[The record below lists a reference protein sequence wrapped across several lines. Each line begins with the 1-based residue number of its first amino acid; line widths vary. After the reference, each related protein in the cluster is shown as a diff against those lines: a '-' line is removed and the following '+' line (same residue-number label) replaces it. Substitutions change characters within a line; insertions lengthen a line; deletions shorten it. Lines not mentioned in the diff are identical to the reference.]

1 MSIIDLRGLIHDLE
15 KKNQVVHITDEV
27 NVEPD
32 CAQFAKAALSDPEA
46 GPALV
51 FENMVGFAGQK
62 MVMNTLA
69 SWKNWATAFNV
80 DENTTVYEKY
90 KIMEE
95 RWPKCA
101 RGRVKFIDNA
111 PCQEEV
117 IEGDDINLYDYPVF
131 RSNIGDG
138 GFYIAKPA
146 IVTVDRDDPDNL
158 DLTNIGMYRIQVQDR
173 DTCGLQVMFDHDGAA
188 HLRKYEEAGENMP
201 IAICVGAPPAVSSL
215 ACIPLNADQSEFKY
229 AAGLQ
234 GAELKLAKTK
244 AGLPV
249 PAYTEYVLEGE
260 VLCGVREPE
269 GPFGEFPGTYS
280 GVRNQCQVKITRI
293 THRTDPIWEEL
304 YLGDGHAEGNCM
316 SNLITCISNTEAI
329 RERMPNEIV
338 AVNAMVAH
346 GMVLIIAAKNR
357 FGNFAKA
364 VAYNA
369 ASSSAGLGHGKFIIV
384 VDPWVDPFDYEMVLT
399 KMSFRVRPDKDIIIA
414 PYDIGMGLDPS
425 NDPVGVSGRVMIDAT
440 TPVHPD
446 HMRDVQQI
454 EIDTEEKS
462 AVLKKLLADMRK
474 NG

>member
-1 MSIIDLRGLIHDLE
+1 MGIVDLRGLVEALE
-15 KKNQVVHITDEV
+15 ERKQVVHIEDMID
-27 NVEPD
+27 VEPD
-32 CAQFAKAALSDPEA
+32 AAEFAKAALADPDN

-51 FENMVGFAGQK
+51 FENMRGFKGQR

-69 SWKNWATAFNV
+69 SWKNWAIAFDV
-80 DENTTVYEKY
+80 DEETTVYEKY
-90 KIMEE
+90 QIMEK
-95 RWPKCA
+95 RWPKCS
-101 RGRVKFIDNA
+101 RGKVRFIEEA

-117 IEGDDINLYDYPVF
+117 IEGDDINLYDFPVF
-131 RSNIGDG
+131 RSNVGDG

-146 IVTVDRDDPDNL
+146 IVTVDRDDPENL
-158 DLTNIGMYRIQVQDR
+158 DLTNIGMYRIQVQER
-173 DTCGLQVMFDHDGAA
+173 DMCGLQVMFDHDGAS
-188 HLRKYEEAGENMP
+188 HLRKYEAAGENMP

-215 ACIPLNADQSEFKY
+215 ACIPLDADQSEFKY

-234 GAELKLAKTK
+234 GSPLELTRTQ

-249 PAYTEYVLEGE
+249 PAYSEYVLEGE

-280 GVRNQCQVKITRI
+280 GVRNQCRVKINRI
-293 THRTDPIWEEL
+293 THRKDPIWEEL

-316 SNLITCISNTEAI
+316 SNLITCISNAEAI

-338 AVNAMVAH
+338 AVNAMPAH

-369 ASSSAGLGHGKFIIV
+369 ASSSAGLGHGKIIIV
-384 VDPWVDPFDYEMVLT
+384 VDPWVDPFDYEMVFT
-399 KMSFRVRPDKDIIIA
+399 KMAFRIRPDKDVIIV

-425 NDPVGVSGRVMIDAT
+425 NDPVGVCGRIMIDAT

-454 EIDTEEKS
+454 EIDTAEK
-462 AVLKKLLADMRK
+462 AKILKKLVAKLRK
-474 NG
+474 

>member
-1 MSIIDLRGLIHDLE
+1 MGIVDLRGLIKALE
-15 KKNQVVHITDEV
+15 DKKQVVHIEEMID
-27 NVEPD
+27 VEPD
-32 CAQFAKAALSDPEA
+32 AAEFAKAALADPDN

-51 FENMVGFAGQK
+51 FENMRGFKGQR

-69 SWKNWATAFNV
+69 SWKNWAIAFNV

-90 KIMEE
+90 QIMEK

-101 RGRVKFIDNA
+101 RGRVKFIENA
-111 PCQEEV
+111 PCQEQV
-117 IEGDDINLYDYPVF
+117 IEGDDINLYDFPVF
-131 RSNIGDG
+131 RSNVGDG

-146 IVTVDRDDPDNL
+146 IVTVDRDDPENL
-158 DLTNIGMYRIQVQDR
+158 DLTNIGMYRIQVQER
-173 DTCGLQVMFDHDGAA
+173 DMCGLQVMFDHDGAS
-188 HLRKYEEAGENMP
+188 HFRKYEEAGENMP

-215 ACIPLNADQSEFKY
+215 ACIPLDADQSELKY

-234 GAELKLAKTK
+234 GSVLELTKTE

-249 PAYTEYVLEGE
+249 PAYTEFVLEGE

-280 GVRNQCQVKITRI
+280 GVRNQCRVKINKI
-293 THRTDPIWEEL
+293 THRTNPIWEEL

-316 SNLITCISNTEAI
+316 SNLITCVSNTEAI

-338 AVNAMVAH
+338 AVNAMPAH

-369 ASSSAGLGHGKFIIV
+369 ASSSAGLGHGKIIIV
-384 VDPWVDPFDYEMVLT
+384 VDPWVDPFDYEMVFT
-399 KMSFRVRPDKDIIIA
+399 KMAFRIRPDKDVIIV

-425 NDPVGVSGRVMIDAT
+425 NDPVGACGRIMIDAT

-454 EIDTEEKS
+454 EIDTTEK
-462 AVLKKLLADMRK
+462 AKILKKLIAELHK
-474 NG
+474 

>member
-1 MSIIDLRGLIHDLE
+1 MGIVDLRGLIKALE
-15 KKNQVVHITDEV
+15 DKKQVVHIEEMID
-27 NVEPD
+27 VEPD
-32 CAQFAKAALSDPEA
+32 AAEFAKAALADPDN

-51 FENMVGFAGQK
+51 FENMRGFKGQR

-69 SWKNWATAFNV
+69 SWKNWAIAFNV

-90 KIMEE
+90 QIMEK

-101 RGRVKFIDNA
+101 RGRVKFIENA
-111 PCQEEV
+111 PCQEQV
-117 IEGDDINLYDYPVF
+117 IEGDDINLYDFPVF
-131 RSNIGDG
+131 RSNVGDG

-146 IVTVDRDDPDNL
+146 IVTVDRDDPENL
-158 DLTNIGMYRIQVQDR
+158 DLTNIGMYRIQVQER
-173 DTCGLQVMFDHDGAA
+173 DMCGLQVMFDHDGAS
-188 HLRKYEEAGENMP
+188 HFRKYEEAGENMP

-215 ACIPLNADQSEFKY
+215 ACIPLDADQSEFKY

-234 GAELKLAKTK
+234 GSVLELTKTE

-249 PAYTEYVLEGE
+249 PAYTEFVLEGE

-280 GVRNQCQVKITRI
+280 GVRNQCRVKINKI
-293 THRTDPIWEEL
+293 THRTNPIWEEL

-316 SNLITCISNTEAI
+316 SNLITCVSNTEAI

-338 AVNAMVAH
+338 AVNAMPAH

-369 ASSSAGLGHGKFIIV
+369 ASSSAGLGHGKIIIV
-384 VDPWVDPFDYEMVLT
+384 VDPWVDPFDYEMVFT
-399 KMSFRVRPDKDIIIA
+399 KMAFRIRPDKDVIIV

-425 NDPVGVSGRVMIDAT
+425 NDPVGVCGRIMIDAT

-454 EIDTEEKS
+454 EIDTTEK
-462 AVLKKLLADMRK
+462 AKILKKLIAELHK
-474 NG
+474 